1 MKKVKALV
9 VILTVALMAMGIGYA
24 AWSDQINMTAT
35 AKTGHLDVTWIDA
48 KVHSGKTYGD
58 LSANT
63 DFKQKFA
70 FTKGEVNG
78 YEYDNVGIY
87 NKNDK
92 VVVTL
97 RDLYPGAHIRVD
109 LTGKNNST
117 MAVRPE
123 SMTVRCISGQSL
135 YEQIGV
141 KAVLDYKDAN
151 NVKHSVTIQDQVIKF
166 LLYQLT
172 LRQKQRLVLSII
184 LLFFQAKRSPLVL
197 MKMKRTALF
206 LWFLLTLATNIWIRN
221 APLKSELIGLHGI
234 MRLQQHSNNFRISRF
249 NRTCLS

>member
-1 MKKVKALV
+1 VGNQVKNQKEMQRMKKVKALV

-87 NKNDK
+87 NNP
-92 VVVTL
+92 
-97 RDLYPGAHIRVD
+97 Y
-109 LTGKNNST
+109 
-117 MAVRPE
+117 
-123 SMTVRCISGQSL
+123 
-135 YEQIGV
+135 
-141 KAVLDYKDAN
+141 
-151 NVKHSVTIQDQVIKF
+151 
-166 LLYQLT
+166 
-172 LRQKQRLVLSII
+172 I
-184 LLFFQAKRSPLVL
+184 LLINGAPGRTRTPGTRFRKPLL
-197 MKMKRTALF
+197 CPAELRAPKSRIIFSHMARPAGIEPTAF
-206 LWFLLTLATNIWIRN
+206 
-221 APLKSELIGLHGI
+221 
-234 MRLQQHSNNFRISRF
+234 
-249 NRTCLS
+249 